1 MDWNSME
8 QGDDKWFGLFIRIGI
23 LWNREMISGLGCL

>member
-1 MDWNSME
+1 ME
-8 QGDDKWFGLFIRIGI
+8 QGDDKWFKLFIKIGI